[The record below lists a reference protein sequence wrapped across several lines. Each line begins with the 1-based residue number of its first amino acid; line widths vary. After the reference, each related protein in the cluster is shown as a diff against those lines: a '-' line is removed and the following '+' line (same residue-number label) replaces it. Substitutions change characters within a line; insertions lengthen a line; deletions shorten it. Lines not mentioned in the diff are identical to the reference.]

1 MSHIFI
7 PISMYEFVV
16 FIYLMLYCVSIC
28 YYIVDIVILKTI
40 VYKFYKRFF
49 LLRLFQHV
57 FFWSSYC
64 KMFFFFW
71 LIYSCSYL
79 LIYSVNI
86 RILAA

>member
-28 YYIVDIVILKTI
+28 YYSVDIVILKTI

-49 LLRLFQHV
+49 F
-57 FFWSSYC
+57 C
-64 KMFFFFW
+64 
-71 LIYSCSYL
+71 
-79 LIYSVNI
+79 
-86 RILAA
+86 